1 MTFGLEWFVGRGRRG
16 CGRASAMAGGVKVER
31 PQPQAR
37 TYDLDAGAGRRR
49 LNVDDRVQLSPA
61 GRAGFA
67 SVPSVRLL
75 RMGQARLPRHL
86 FAPQRAHDAIGATT
100 RPGSLS

>member
-1 MTFGLEWFVGRGRRG
+1 MRVRVGQG
-16 CGRASAMAGGVKVER
+16 GGVKVER
-31 PQPQAR
+31 PQPEAR
-37 TYDLDAGAGRRR
+37 TYDLDAGAGRRI
-49 LNVDDRVQLSPA
+49 LGVDDRVGLWPA
-61 GRAGFA
+61 VSAGFA

-75 RMGQARLPRHL
+75 RMGLVRLPRHL